1 MTCAQTTPLQLTVP
15 EEAVAVVAAAAVG
28 VAAVAPEPAV
38 VVAAAQVEGC
48 QRMLQHQLRIRRRYQ
63 VLESFSK
70 QIS

>member
-15 EEAVAVVAAAAVG
+15 EEAVVV

>member
-15 EEAVAVVAAAAVG
+15 EEAVVVVAAAAV
-28 VAAVAPEPAV
+28 VAAAVAPEPAV